1 MSSARGWL
9 KHLRWIGL
17 GLILAAILVQF
28 VLHDRPEA
36 VAVVEGIERGFVFLV
51 FGVISLMV
59 LGLMLHF
66 LGSLLRPNE
75 DADWGEPVL
84 RLRNSRMVS
93 ALLVLALLAFGA
105 IMAFAWL
112 KWSEPGGPFD
122 PPPQPV
128 SLEAQLV
135 IGFFTVVWGFLLVA
149 FTVRLIRNP
158 AWFVLTRKG
167 FVYRPGDVAPGLV
180 RWEDVV
186 EIKEDEVLSS
196 GPPGGPTLRP
206 ALVIVLRDAERYTT
220 VYNPLLAMIV
230 RLATGALRAQTGG
243 RGDLYLDPVH
253 FGARYEE
260 VKALMREHAR
270 YAR

>member
-1 MSSARGWL
+1 MAGARTWL
-9 KHLRWIGL
+9 KHLRWVWL
-17 GLILAAILVQF
+17 VLILAAIVVQF
-28 VLHDRPEA
+28 VLHDRPDA
-36 VAVVEGIERGFVFLV
+36 VAVVEGIERGFVLLV
-51 FGVISLMV
+51 FGVMSLMV

-66 LGSLLRPNE
+66 LGSQLRPNE

-84 RLRNSRMVS
+84 RLRNSRTVS

-105 IMAFAWL
+105 IMAFAL
-112 KWSEPGGPFD
+112 LQWSEPGGPFD
-122 PPPQPV
+122 PTPQPV
-128 SLEAQLV
+128 PLEAQLAV
-135 IGFFTVVWGFLLVA
+135 GFFGVVWGFLLLA

-167 FVYRPGDVAPGLV
+167 FVYRPGDVSPGLV

-186 EIKEDEVLSS
+186 EIKEDDVLGSA
-196 GPPGGPTLRP
+196 GRGGPTLRP

-220 VYNPLLAMIV
+220 AYNPLLAMIV
-230 RLATGALRAQTGG
+230 RLATGALRVQTGG
-243 RGDLYLDPVH
+243 RGDLYLDPVN

>member
-1 MSSARGWL
+1 MSNARAWL

-17 GLILAAILVQF
+17 GLVLAAIVVQF
-28 VLHDRPEA
+28 VLHDRPDA
-36 VAVVEGIERGFVFLV
+36 VAVVEGIERGFVVLV
-51 FGVISLMV
+51 FGLMSLMV
-59 LGLMLHF
+59 LGLILHF
-66 LGSLLRPNE
+66 LGSQLRPNE

-84 RLRNSRMVS
+84 RLHNSRAAS

-105 IMAFAWL
+105 IMALAL
-112 KWSEPGGPFD
+112 QQLEAPGGPLD
-122 PPPQPV
+122 SPSQPMP
-128 SLEAQLV
+128 LGARLA
-135 IGFFTVVWGFLLVA
+135 IGFFTAIWAFLLVA

-186 EIKEDEVLSS
+186 EIREDEVLSS

-206 ALVIVLRDAERYTT
+206 TLVIVLRDAERYTT
-220 VYNPLLAMIV
+220 TYNPLLAMIV

-243 RGDLYLDPVH
+243 RGDLYLDPAH
-253 FGARYEE
+253 FGARYDE